1 MSDKFN
7 KQTLTKII
15 NAGYPIETKVAE
27 ILSLYAQD
35 RIQLLN
41 QISNKIG
48 NVIDCAKEED

>member
-1 MSDKFN
+1 MSDKIN

-15 NAGYPIETKVAE
+15 NAGYPTETKVAE